1 MSFIKS
7 KILMGNTLVEEVE
20 IEGLNVPVPIHP
32 LTDGQYAQIQQ
43 IRSQGM
49 TVRGKA
55 TGEDPQLEFD
65 LEVSNRNQYNAD
77 VKAVY
82 YGLATEEKW
91 SEDEIRSLRPPG
103 VVSKIAQ
110 EVYRISG
117 VERQSNIESE
127 IESFR

>member
-1 MSFIKS
+1 
-7 KILMGNTLVEEVE
+7 MGNTLVEEVE